1 MPNITGHTELVGL
14 MAYPIRHTQS
24 PTTHNLAY
32 DKNGDDVIQLAFEVD
47 NEDGVGVIELVLI
60 LVVLIGLVIVFKKQ
74 INTLLT
80 NIFKQINSKS
90 KEVY

>member
-1 MPNITGHTELVGL
+1 M
-14 MAYPIRHTQS
+14 R
-24 PTTHNLAY
+24 
-32 DKNGDDVIQLAFEVD
+32 QLFSSIP
-47 NEDGVGVIELVLI
+47 GQVLDFI
-60 LVVLIGLVIVFKKQ
+60 AVLIGLVIVFKKQ

>member
-1 MPNITGHTELVGL
+1 M
-14 MAYPIRHTQS
+14 R
-24 PTTHNLAY
+24 
-32 DKNGDDVIQLAFEVD
+32 QLFSSIP
-47 NEDGVGVIELVLI
+47 GQVLDFM
-60 LVVLIGLVIVFKKQ
+60 VVLIGRVIVFKKQ

>member
-1 MPNITGHTELVGL
+1 MRQVFSSIPG
-14 MAYPIRHTQS
+14 Q
-24 PTTHNLAY
+24 
-32 DKNGDDVIQLAFEVD
+32 
-47 NEDGVGVIELVLI
+47 VLDFI
-60 LVVLIGLVIVFKKQ
+60 VVLIGLVIVFKKQ

>member
-1 MPNITGHTELVGL
+1 MRLLFSSIPG
-14 MAYPIRHTQS
+14 Q
-24 PTTHNLAY
+24 
-32 DKNGDDVIQLAFEVD
+32 
-47 NEDGVGVIELVLI
+47 VLDFI
-60 LVVLIGLVIVFKKQ
+60 VVLIGLVIVFKKQ

>member
-1 MPNITGHTELVGL
+1 M
-14 MAYPIRHTQS
+14 R
-24 PTTHNLAY
+24 
-32 DKNGDDVIQLAFEVD
+32 QLFSSIP
-47 NEDGVGVIELVLI
+47 GQVLDFI
-60 LVVLIGLVIVFKKQ
+60 VVLIGLVTVFKKQ